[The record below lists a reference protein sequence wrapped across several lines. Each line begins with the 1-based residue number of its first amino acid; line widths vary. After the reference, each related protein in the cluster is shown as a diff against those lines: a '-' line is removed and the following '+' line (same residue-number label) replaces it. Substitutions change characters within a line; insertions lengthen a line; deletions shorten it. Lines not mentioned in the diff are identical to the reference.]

1 MKNLHGMFLS
11 RLALGTAAVVLLA
24 PAMGHAQDTTVLQQ
38 ITVEG
43 QGAENAT
50 GPVRGY
56 VAKKSATGS
65 KTETETR
72 DIPQSVS
79 VVGRQEMDDRGAVT
93 KIDEVLRY
101 TPGVTAEPFGTD
113 PDTDWIYIRGFQAT
127 QTGVFLD
134 GLNLFS
140 YGFGG
145 FQMDAY
151 GLERVEILKGPASV
165 LYGGANP
172 GGIVQM
178 VRKRTQDE
186 PVRETEIGINN
197 FGNAFFGFDLG
208 DKVDGEGVWKYRVT
222 GKVSGGDNYTDYS
235 EDLRG
240 FIMPQITFEP
250 DAQTSATLYGY
261 FSALDQVHI
270 GNGFLPYVGTV
281 VDAPFGKLD
290 RKAFYGEPDI
300 DNGRVYQS
308 MVGYEVSHEFDNGW
322 KISQNARYGHL
333 YKHET
338 GPYAGGW
345 ANTDA
350 NGQPILDATT
360 NDYMLTRFG
369 YDGVSKVDSFGVDNR
384 VEGQFDTGAVNH
396 SLLFG
401 LDYKYYRLDQV
412 QACCGSNAIGARN
425 PIYGST
431 QGTNFVYADNIVTQQ
446 QIGIYA
452 QDQLRFGDGWL
463 VTLNG
468 RYDYV
473 DTELNNRL
481 PAGLSRRSNDDAL
494 SGRAGLAYEFDNGL
508 TPYVSAATF
517 FNPLIDTLADGTP
530 ASPEEGHQFEAG
542 IKYEPTFFDGSIT
555 ASVFKLV
562 KDNAIV
568 SYTAGGVTTSGQ
580 FGQVESTG
588 LELEAKANL
597 TDNWKAIAS
606 YSYTDLE
613 ITRDANPNLIGKSP
627 WIVPAH
633 TASLWLDYAF
643 TTDALEGLSLGG
655 GVRYQGK
662 SWADEANT
670 LRVPDAVVFDAAIRY
685 EKNDWTAS
693 INVANVFDKEYVK
706 SCAGVSV
713 CGWGDSRTI
722 TFKLS
727 KKW

>member
-1 MKNLHGMFLS
+1 MKNLNVAFLS
-11 RLALGTAAVVLLA
+11 RLATGSAIAICMLPLSAN
-24 PAMGHAQDTTVLQQ
+24 AQDTTVLQQ

-43 QGAENAT
+43 QGTQNAT

-56 VAKKSATGS
+56 VAKKTATGS
-65 KTETETR
+65 KTNTDTK

-79 VVGRQEMDDRGAVT
+79 VVGREEMNNRGVVT
-93 KIDEVLRY
+93 KVDEVLRY

-113 PDTDWIYIRGFQAT
+113 PDTDWFYIRGFQAT

-151 GLERVEILKGPASV
+151 GLERVEVLKGPASV

-178 VRKRTQDE
+178 VSKRPQDE
-186 PVRETEIGINN
+186 PIRETEIGINN

-208 DKVDGEGVWKYRVT
+208 DKVDEQGVWKYRVT
-222 GKVSGGDNYTDYS
+222 GKVSGGDNYTNYS

-240 FIMPQITFEP
+240 FIMPQVTFEP
-250 DAQTSATLYGY
+250 DAQTSATIYGY
-261 FSALDQVHI
+261 FSALDQTHV

-281 VDAPFGKLD
+281 VDAPFGKLS
-290 RKAFYGEPDI
+290 REAFYGEPDL

-322 KISQNARYGHL
+322 KLSQNARYGHL
-333 YKHET
+333 YKRET
-338 GPYAGGW
+338 GPYTGGW
-345 ANTDA
+345 ANADA

-360 NDYMLTRFG
+360 GDYMLTRFG
-369 YDGVSKVDSFGVDNR
+369 YDGLSKVDSFGIDNR
-384 VEGQFDTGAVNH
+384 AEREFDTGAISH
-396 SLLFG
+396 SLLLG
-401 LDYKYYRLDQV
+401 LDYKYYKLDQV
-412 QACCGSNAIGARN
+412 QKCCGSNPIGALN

-431 QGTNFVYADNIVTQQ
+431 QGTNFTYADNVVTQQ

-473 DTELNNRL
+473 DTKLDNRL
-481 PAGLSRRSNDDAL
+481 PSGVSRRSNDDAL

-517 FNPLIDTLADGTP
+517 FNPLIDTLADGS
-530 ASPEEGHQFEAG
+530 AAVPEEGHQFEAG
-542 IKYEPTFFDGSIT
+542 LKYEPSFFDGSIT

-562 KDNAIV
+562 KQNAIV
-568 SYTAGGVTTSGQ
+568 SYTAGGITTSGQ
-580 FGQVESTG
+580 FGEVESTG
-588 LELEAKANL
+588 FELEAKANL
-597 TDNWKAIAS
+597 NENWKAIAS
-606 YSYTDLE
+606 YSYTDLD
-613 ITRDANPNLIGKSP
+613 ITKDANPNLIGKSP
-627 WIVPAH
+627 WIVPNHA
-633 TASLWLDYAF
+633 ASLWLDYAF
-643 TTDALEGLSLGG
+643 TNDALQGLSIGG

-662 SWADEANT
+662 SWADAENT
-670 LRVPDAVVFDAAIRY
+670 LRVPDAAVFDAAIRY

-693 INVANVFDKEYVK
+693 VNVSNLFDKEYVK
-706 SCAGVSV
+706 SCGGASV

>member
-1 MKNLHGMFLS
+1 
-11 RLALGTAAVVLLA
+11 
-24 PAMGHAQDTTVLQQ
+24 
-38 ITVEG
+38 
-43 QGAENAT
+43 
-50 GPVRGY
+50 
-56 VAKKSATGS
+56 
-65 KTETETR
+65 
-72 DIPQSVS
+72 
-79 VVGRQEMDDRGAVT
+79 
-93 KIDEVLRY
+93 
-101 TPGVTAEPFGTD
+101 
-113 PDTDWIYIRGFQAT
+113 
-127 QTGVFLD
+127 
-134 GLNLFS
+134 
-140 YGFGG
+140 
-145 FQMDAY
+145 
-151 GLERVEILKGPASV
+151 
-165 LYGGANP
+165 
-172 GGIVQM
+172 
-178 VRKRTQDE
+178 
-186 PVRETEIGINN
+186 
-197 FGNAFFGFDLG
+197 
-208 DKVDGEGVWKYRVT
+208 VWKYRVT

-345 ANTDA
+345 ANADA

-384 VEGQFDTGAVNH
+384 VEGEFDTGAVNH

-412 QACCGSNAIGARN
+412 QACCGSNSIGALN
-425 PIYGST
+425 PVYGST

-530 ASPEEGHQFEAG
+530 AVPEEGHQFEAG

-588 LELEAKANL
+588 FELEAKANL
-597 TDNWKAIAS
+597 SENWKTIAS
-606 YSYTDLE
+606 YSYTDLD
-613 ITRDANPNLIGKSP
+613 ITKDANPNLIGKSP

-643 TTDALEGLSLGG
+643 TNDALEGLSLGG

-662 SWADEANT
+662 SWADAANT
-670 LRVPDAVVFDAAIRY
+670 LRVPDAAVFDAAIRY